1 MYSQRDSN
9 VKTSV
14 CSRDAAAAPL
24 IVLEGGEA
32 VAPVR
37 FDHASSIDDGQV
49 APVLA
54 YSFCLEATRPSEVR
68 A

>member
-14 CSRDAAAAPL
+14 YSRDAAAAPL
-24 IVLEGGEA
+24 MVLEGDEA

-49 APVLA
+49 APVLP
-54 YSFCLEATRPSEVR
+54 YNFCLEATLPSEVR

>member
-24 IVLEGGEA
+24 KVLEGDEA

-49 APVLA
+49 APVLP
-54 YSFCLEATRPSEVR
+54 YSFCLEATLPSEVR